1 MASAASTAS
10 AARHTFR
17 RHPLDGA
24 ALYFQPATGVHV
36 RIATA
41 ATRALRR
48 QAPRVAMF
56 GITNACNLA
65 CSFCSRDPDRASAW
79 TVATA
84 AAALRGLHDA
94 GTLEV
99 AYGGG
104 EPFAFRGFAELVA
117 ELDTTTTLAQHVTTN
132 GTLLRAATW
141 PAFAGRLGVVRLSI
155 YDDVPWRPAA
165 ELLSS
170 HGQRW
175 GANLLVDAAVL
186 PRLPARLA
194 ELACAGGTDVS
205 LLSYVGPEA
214 GRHLDEVGRATLAAI
229 IADSPLPCRM
239 SVCFGDQVAVPRLPT
254 GGAGDCGAGRDF
266 VSITPDRR
274 VQSCSFHDRGW
285 PGATADEIL
294 AAWRRHAAEL
304 TAPSPRAGCARQ
316 RLAVASPPPP
326 PPIAVW
332 RAFSGNN
339 SGECVMVA
347 TFATVADA
355 AGYLAALTPGWSVD
369 GPLSAAWQ
377 ELFVDEGVA
386 KPPELA
392 SATDH
397 WDGGPAS
404 PRELVAIG
412 SSVLAVRYALDDAFG
427 ALRALAWKRGARV
440 APGGVHLHGDLTLV
454 VAVRC
459 RDDDDRAALL
469 SAAAPGWF
477 VYDEDEPI
485 ASDYV
490 PLRAHS
496 HGDVVVLPMRVGA
509 GAGSLPSLAAARDA
523 LSAVVGDRP
532 HAAELCD
539 DPVTDEAVVAAH
551 QRLGHRPPLVPRLW
565 ARFWGQGGAARA
577 ASFARSLGDDR
588 IAVVDDLVVV
598 DPAPDR
604 KRLAVL
610 AYRQDAAVDVFDS
623 AGLHLT
629 GRLTFAAPRDPRRAL
644 RATELRSSPG
654 RGHPARPP
662 AARRRPGRDLDRAS
676 QPPTTADLRA
686 DHRDANRRGRL
697 PRSLRHQRRR
707 APRRVGR

>member
-17 RHPLDGA
+17 ATRSMGPRCTSSRRPASTCGSPPPPRGRCADRPRESRCSA
-24 ALYFQPATGVHV
+24 SPTPATW
-36 RIATA
+36 
-41 ATRALRR
+41 RA
-48 QAPRVAMF
+48 
-56 GITNACNLA
+56 
-65 CSFCSRDPDRASAW
+65 ASAR
-79 TVATA
+79 AIPIA
-84 AAALRGLHDA
+84 PAPGPSPPPAAALRGLHDA

-326 PPIAVW
+326 PTDRGV
-332 RAFSGNN
+332 
-339 SGECVMVA
+339 
-347 TFATVADA
+347 
-355 AGYLAALTPGWSVD
+355 
-369 GPLSAAWQ
+369 
-377 ELFVDEGVA
+377 EG
-386 KPPELA
+386 LL
-392 SATDH
+392 
-397 WDGGPAS
+397 
-404 PRELVAIG
+404 RQQQRR
-412 SSVLAVRYALDDAFG
+412 VRD
-427 ALRALAWKRGARV
+427 
-440 APGGVHLHGDLTLV
+440 
-454 VAVRC
+454 
-459 RDDDDRAALL
+459 
-469 SAAAPGWF
+469 
-477 VYDEDEPI
+477 
-485 ASDYV
+485 
-490 PLRAHS
+490 
-496 HGDVVVLPMRVGA
+496 
-509 GAGSLPSLAAARDA
+509 
-523 LSAVVGDRP
+523 
-532 HAAELCD
+532 
-539 DPVTDEAVVAAH
+539 
-551 QRLGHRPPLVPRLW
+551 
-565 ARFWGQGGAARA
+565 
-577 ASFARSLGDDR
+577 
-588 IAVVDDLVVV
+588 
-598 DPAPDR
+598 
-604 KRLAVL
+604 
-610 AYRQDAAVDVFDS
+610 
-623 AGLHLT
+623 
-629 GRLTFAAPRDPRRAL
+629 
-644 RATELRSSPG
+644 
-654 RGHPARPP
+654 
-662 AARRRPGRDLDRAS
+662 GRDLRHS
-676 QPPTTADLRA
+676 G
-686 DHRDANRRGRL
+686 RRGRVSW
-697 PRSLRHQRRR
+697 PR
-707 APRRVGR
+707 